1 MVMTLK
7 SAAFTHG
14 GRIPRQQS
22 CEGADLSPP
31 MSWQGAP
38 PGTKSFALICE
49 DPDAPM
55 GIWHHWGIYNIPG
68 TETSL
73 AEGLAGS
80 SELGPLR
87 QVVTDFD
94 RPGYGGPCPPPG
106 HGTHHYYFKLMA
118 LDIAKIELPLDADCE
133 HLKRAAMPHV
143 LEETVL
149 MGTYVRGG

>member
-1 MVMTLK
+1 MAMTLK

-14 GRIPRQQS
+14 GRIPKRQS

-55 GIWHHWGIYNIPG
+55 GTWHHWGIYNIPG

-73 AEGLAGS
+73 DEGLTGS
-80 SELGPLR
+80 AELGQLR

-118 LDIAKIELPLDADCE
+118 LDIARIELPLDADCE
-133 HLKRAAMPHV
+133 QLKRAVKPHV
-143 LEETVL
+143 LEEAVL
-149 MGTYVRGG
+149 MGAYARGG